1 MSKYGLPYQGSKSTI
16 ANGILE
22 NLPECSNF
30 YDLFGGGG
38 AISHA
43 AALSGKWEQVHYN
56 EIKSHITQVFKDAI
70 EGKYNYDVF
79 KPKWIT
85 REEFFEKRDTDGYV
99 STCWSFGNDG
109 RNYLFGKKIEE
120 YKKSLHN
127 AVVFGEFDE
136 LSKEVLGRDSWDI
149 ENITERRRFL
159 IKRIIEFRKNNT
171 LPQSLYLYKFSSN
184 KQLQQLQQLQQLERL
199 HLLNNPSL
207 KNIITSSL
215 DYREIEIQPNSI
227 IYCDIPYED
236 TAGYRNVSFDKKAF
250 LDWAANCPH
259 PVYISEYNIDD
270 DRFTCIYEVEKIA
283 LAGGSK
289 EGKEKAI
296 EKLYWNKRNL

>member
-56 EIKSHITQVFKDAI
+56 EIRSYITQVFKDAI

-99 STCWSFGNDG
+99 STCWSFGNVG

-136 LSKEVLGRDSWDI
+136 LSKEVLGIDSWDI
-149 ENITERRRFL
+149 EDITERRMFL
-159 IKRIIEFRKNNT
+159 SKRVRYFNKNNT
-171 LPQSLYLYKFSSN
+171 LPQSLYKFLSYGRLE
-184 KQLQQLQQLQQLERL
+184 QLERLERL

-236 TAGYRNVSFDKKAF
+236 TAGYRKVSFDKKAF

-283 LAGGSK
+283 LALAGGPK
-289 EGKEKAI
+289 EGREKAI
-296 EKLYWNKRNL
+296 EKLYWNKRSL

>member
-56 EIKSHITQVFKDAI
+56 ELKGHIAQVFKDAI

-79 KPKWIT
+79 KPKWVT
-85 REEFFEKRDTDGYV
+85 REEFLEKRDTDGYV
-99 STCWSFGNDG
+99 SICWSFGN
-109 RNYLFGKKIEE
+109 NCTSYLFGKKIEE

-149 ENITERRRFL
+149 ENITERRRVL

-199 HLLNNPSL
+199 SLPNDPLLPS
-207 KNIITSSL
+207 IVTSSL

-227 IYCDIPYED
+227 IYCDIPYEN
-236 TAGYRNVSFDKKAF
+236 TTGYRNASFDKKAF

-283 LAGGSK
+283 LVGGSK

-296 EKLYWNKRNL
+296 EKLYWNKRSL